1 MAQGGIG
8 EESEKATEQQDTAEH
23 RDEGKQYEEHIQSVT
38 AVVTVVDRIS
48 TEHQADR
55 KQRERHE
62 SFKSKR
68 EWLTIVALLI
78 AAGVAA
84 WGILWS
90 HSDTRRAIREAHD
103 SAEKQAGIFEGQLIA
118 MNKANEDSSIALK
131 SIQRAFIFVS
141 KLEKVEFSG
150 SIPRADGWKFT
161 PIFDNSGT
169 TPARDIQVAFI
180 TPKKSVRS
188 YLSRLSPQ
196 ADIFIDAP
204 PDPEPIFSLPEKE
217 KANVVINLG
226 PLGPHNSDP
235 FEEGA
240 ANIYKAMVSG
250 INSGS
255 QERFIAG
262 AVIYNDIFS
271 IKHVLKY

>member
-1 MAQGGIG
+1 
-8 EESEKATEQQDTAEH
+8 
-23 RDEGKQYEEHIQSVT
+23 
-38 AVVTVVDRIS
+38 
-48 TEHQADR
+48 
-55 KQRERHE
+55 
-62 SFKSKR
+62 
-68 EWLTIVALLI
+68 
-78 AAGVAA
+78 
-84 WGILWS
+84 
-90 HSDTRRAIREAHD
+90 
-103 SAEKQAGIFEGQLIA
+103 
-118 MNKANEDSSIALK
+118 
-131 SIQRAFIFVS
+131 
-141 KLEKVEFSG
+141 
-150 SIPRADGWKFT
+150 
-161 PIFDNSGT
+161 
-169 TPARDIQVAFI
+169 
-180 TPKKSVRS
+180 
-188 YLSRLSPQ
+188 LSRLSPQ